1 MSTFKTHVRSR
12 GKERDYAWITS
23 DTDAEKRH
31 PSLVDLEGS
40 CLYALSVEKQATQ
53 YHGIILIDLP
63 DMKDVFG
70 RTIRMEIVLEDLTET
85 QARAIAVAYLQLPI
99 NNEGSRY
106 WEAARKTYTPTP
118 DGFCEVDTVGLQ
130 KAIEQ
135 LIHSNEPG
143 LDSETP
149 EYKLH
154 LQETSSTP
162 GEMAENAVKH
172 IKQFKLSTTDGIKIF
187 LNDQI
192 QKEEADLQLQSMM
205 SLGKSTVEKKALSPK
220 SLTPPGEKKSP
231 AQKFALDKLEI
242 VQKRTSIPTQ
252 EERNQKSVIYGAVAS
267 ALVLI
272 VIIFTLCTGGKKGE
286 GPAVQ
291 PPVPQPAPAPEP
303 QPTPAPPASDE
314 KTQTT
319 PTNPKPKNTINPATA
334 KDAAPG
340 KANPLSPTMGTPV
353 EQQTPATPNTV
364 VKPNKIGNQAPVKK
378 TPTETELPGTHP
390 HPERFIP

>member
-1 MSTFKTHVRSR
+1 MPTIKTLVRSR
-12 GKERDYAWITS
+12 GTERDYAWITS
-23 DTDAEKRH
+23 NDTAENRH
-31 PSLVDLEGS
+31 PSLKALEGS
-40 CLYALSVEKQATQ
+40 NLYALSVEKQETQ
-53 YHGIILIDLP
+53 YHGIILINLP
-63 DMKDVFG
+63 GMKDKVG
-70 RTIRMEIVLEDLTET
+70 RTIRMEIVLENLTET
-85 QARAIAVAYLQLPI
+85 QARALALAYLQLPVK
-99 NNEGSRY
+99 EGSRY
-106 WEAARKTYTPTP
+106 WEAARKTYSPTP
-118 DGFCEVDTVGLQ
+118 DGFCKVDTICLQ
-130 KAIEQ
+130 KEIEQ
-135 LIHSNEPG
+135 LIHSYEAE
-143 LDSETP
+143 LEYKTP

-187 LNDQI
+187 LNDFTE
-192 QKEEADLQLQSMM
+192 KPEADLLLLSM
-205 SLGKSTVEKKALSPK
+205 LDKSTVEKKALSPK

-231 AQKFALDKLEI
+231 AQEFALDKLEK
-242 VQKRTSIPTQ
+242 VQKGKPIPTQ
-252 EERNQKSVIYGAVAS
+252 DSRNLRFVIFGTVAI
-267 ALVLI
+267 VLI
-272 VIIFTLCTGGKKGE
+272 AIIFTLCTGGKKGE
-286 GPAVQ
+286 GSAVQ

-319 PTNPKPKNTINPATA
+319 PTNPKPKNTINPATD

-340 KANPLSPTMGTPV
+340 KANPLPPTMGTPV

-390 HPERFIP
+390 HPEHSIPSTGS